1 MAVNNTADVLLH
13 AVDLSACAEARPVLC
28 QYLAVPLTDEEID
41 EIEHPKSDIEL
52 LGDQWVAMF
61 GKDKIAEL
69 NNGDRE

>member
-1 MAVNNTADVLLH
+1 MVATTDVLLH
-13 AVDLSACAEARPVLC
+13 AVDLSDCEEARPVLY
-28 QYLAVPLTDEEID
+28 QYLAVPFTDEEIS
-41 EIEHPKSDIEL
+41 EIEKPKSDIEL